1 MDHNIYEEMYERL
14 LSEGLDEDIATAVV
28 NKMHDREEL
37 HDAEYIDE
45 GLFRAATAIGKMM
58 LKGPAKNV
66 AAQIGTGVKATRGT
80 GYATM
85 RQAQNLLNLP
95 KSAATTRRGLR
106 ANWSPSRALPSG
118 TPAGLRDTT
127 LKNLTKG
134 TKSNTLLPR
143 AKGGPIVTTGT
154 VKPTVSKADRLA
166 AVKDKAATAATGTKG
181 TGVTYQGTR
190 SGGQLPPAGQTTSR
204 LGRAQEKLKG
214 AAQGST
220 AVGTRYTSQG
230 VRQLGPEKL
239 ASKVKRTVSNL
250 KTKLAGAG
258 AATVRGAKKGA
269 SAVKKLPTGA
279 KLAAGAAL
287 VGVTAAG
294 LGVGDPVA
302 KKTGEINLPNKD
314 TAPTIP
320 PGGVVADK
328 DKKDDTKGPG
338 GYTIPDTAKPKTDGS
353 VGKTFD
359 PGKDLVP
366 KSKAPRKLS
375 KMERDARELKQ
386 MRARSLDRQGRSSD
400 AEKLRAEIKKK
411 YG

>member
-134 TKSNTLLPR
+134 TKSNTLFPR

-204 LGRAQEKLKG
+204 VGRAQQK
-214 AAQGST
+214 AADAAKGST

-230 VRQLGPEKL
+230 VRQLGPE
-239 ASKVKRTVSNL
+239 NL
-250 KTKLAGAG
+250 LQK
-258 AATVRGAKKGA
+258 
-269 SAVKKLPTGA
+269 
-279 KLAAGAAL
+279 
-287 VGVTAAG
+287 
-294 LGVGDPVA
+294 
-302 KKTGEINLPNKD
+302 
-314 TAPTIP
+314 
-320 PGGVVADK
+320 
-328 DKKDDTKGPG
+328 
-338 GYTIPDTAKPKTDGS
+338 
-353 VGKTFD
+353 
-359 PGKDLVP
+359 
-366 KSKAPRKLS
+366 
-375 KMERDARELKQ
+375 
-386 MRARSLDRQGRSSD
+386 
-400 AEKLRAEIKKK
+400 
-411 YG
+411 

>member
-37 HDAEYIDE
+37 HDVEYIDE
-45 GLFRAATAIGKMM
+45 GVFKAATAIGKMM

-204 LGRAQEKLKG
+204 VGRAQQK
-214 AAQGST
+214 AADAAKGST

-250 KTKLAGAG
+250 KNTLAGAG
-258 AATVRGAKKGA
+258 AATVKGAKKGA

-338 GYTIPDTAKPKTDGS
+338 GYTIPDTAKPKTGGS